1 VSLTALEGAACM
13 NNTFCLC
20 IFMGLVFV
28 RGLAWHYTAETVA
41 IVIVEF
47 IIAFIVIR
55 ETTMT
60 TGMAMFIL
68 ALFPLSIVLVA
79 ALEAFGLD

>member
-1 VSLTALEGAACM
+1 
-13 NNTFCLC
+13 
-20 IFMGLVFV
+20 
-28 RGLAWHYTAETVA
+28 
-41 IVIVEF
+41 
-47 IIAFIVIR
+47 
-55 ETTMT
+55 MT